1 MSKNKGISLTN
12 EQFMMLCNGS
22 GIKYGNKPNLAEE
35 WNKVVEDNENFHAL
49 TLQVKSWLDEEY
61 AQRLSEMTRN
71 YEAEINSQDKQI
83 RKLRNKVASM
93 ELQVQMLEKSNK
105 KQTHVVQNHQEQ
117 IRDLLDLKGEMKAFR
132 KEYKKLEDHVKSI
145 SKLLRA
151 FAYVSKIVA
160 PGDSFKVMTKKFKRK
175 ADEDFYYYRS
185 STSKRIRIPD
195 ILESNIVD
203 VNVD

>member
-12 EQFMMLCNGS
+12 EQFMMLCNS
-22 GIKYGNKPNLAEE
+22 TKYGNNPNLAEE

-93 ELQVQMLEKSNK
+93 EIQVQMLKKSNK
-105 KQTHVVQNHQEQ
+105 KNTHVGQKHQEQ
-117 IRDLLDLKGEMKAFR
+117 IRDLLDLKDEVKAFR
-132 KEYKKLEDHVKSI
+132 KEYKKLEEQVKSI
-145 SKLLRA
+145 SKFLRV
-151 FAYVSKIVA
+151 FASLTRIAA
-160 PGDSFKVMTKKFKRK
+160 PGDSFKEMTKKLKRK
-175 ADEDFYYYRS
+175 AEDDYYNRLVPNRIGIPEILN
-185 STSKRIRIPD
+185 SKIID
-195 ILESNIVD
+195 AE
-203 VNVD
+203 

>member
-22 GIKYGNKPNLAEE
+22 GIKYGNNPNLAEE

-105 KQTHVVQNHQEQ
+105 KEARVVQKHQEQ
-117 IRDLLDLKGEMKAFR
+117 IRDLLDLKDEMKEFH
-132 KEYKKLEDHVKSI
+132 KEYKKLENQVKSI
-145 SKLLRA
+145 SKLLRV
-151 FAYVSKIVA
+151 FVSLTRIVA
-160 PGDSFKVMTKKFKRK
+160 PGDSFKEMTKKLKRK
-175 ADEDFYYYRS
+175 AEDDYYNRLAQNRIGIPEILN
-185 STSKRIRIPD
+185 SKIID
-195 ILESNIVD
+195 VD
-203 VNVD
+203 